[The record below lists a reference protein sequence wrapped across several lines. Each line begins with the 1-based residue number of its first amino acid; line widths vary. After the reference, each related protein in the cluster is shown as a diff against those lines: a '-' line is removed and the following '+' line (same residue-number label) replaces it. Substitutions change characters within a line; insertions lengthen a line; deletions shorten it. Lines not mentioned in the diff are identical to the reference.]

1 MKKFYGMITILFV
14 IYGFIMSYYL
24 FQTKQALPSAYVGSP
39 ADPSTFMTSQQL
51 QTATIYSRIKDFLFF
66 MGVPWEWGIYLLI
79 LGFGLS
85 TAFYVF
91 SKKIHKRSLFLQAI
105 VYVFLLSLV
114 VFLLQY
120 PLKYYSYKVSRDYG
134 ISVQTF
140 ASWFW
145 DQGKSFFVDLVLT
158 IPMVWLLYTIIRK
171 SPKKWWLWFWLISI
185 PLTIMLY
192 FIQPVIIDPIFND
205 FQSLQNQEL
214 KRDILALAKRADI
227 PADQVYQVNMSKKTT
242 AMNAYVTG
250 IGSNARIVLWDTTL
264 KKLNKDEI
272 LFIMAHEMGHY
283 VYHHIYW
290 MLFGSIIA
298 SFFLFYFVYRLV
310 HLVIGRFGQFW
321 GIESVSD
328 LNSLPVFLL
337 LLSLITFIVSPI
349 ENTFSRYSEQAADEY
364 AIQLTQ
370 NPDAAIRSFQKLTI
384 DSLTEPNPPE
394 LVKVFLYT
402 HPTMVERLYTI
413 SNETKQ
419 IEKQHSE
426 EKTKE

>member
-1 MKKFYGMITILFV
+1 MKNFYKVFIFLFMIYAIF
-14 IYGFIMSYYL
+14 MSYYL
-24 FQTKQALPSAYVGSP
+24 FQTHQALPSSYAGGP
-39 ADPSTFMTSQQL
+39 ADPATFMTSQQL
-51 QTATIYSRIKDFLFF
+51 QTATIFSRIKDFLFF
-66 MGVPWEWGIYLLI
+66 MGVPWEWAIYLFV
-79 LGFGLS
+79 LGTGLS
-85 TAFYVF
+85 TAFYF
-91 SKKIHKRSLFLQAI
+91 IAKKIHKRSLFLQASI
-105 VYVFLLSLV
+105 YVFLLSIV
-114 VFLLQY
+114 MFLLQF

-134 ISVQTF
+134 ISVQPFEAWMT
-140 ASWFW
+140 
-145 DQGKSFFVDLVLT
+145 DQGKSILLDLVIT
-158 IPMVWLLYTIIRK
+158 IPMVWILYTIIRK
-171 SPKKWWLWFWLISI
+171 SPKKWWFWFWLISI
-185 PLTIMLY
+185 PLTIMMY
-192 FIQPVIIDPIFND
+192 FIQPVVIDPIFND

-214 KRDILALAKRADI
+214 KGEILALAERADI

-264 KKLNKDEI
+264 NKLEKDEI

-290 MLFGSIIA
+290 MLLGSIIA

-310 HLVIGRFGQFW
+310 HWVVRRFGHYW
-321 GIESVSD
+321 GIERVAE

-337 LLSLITFIVSPI
+337 LLSLLNFTISPI
-349 ENTFSRYSEQAADEY
+349 ENTISRYSERAADEY
-364 AIQLTQ
+364 GIRMTH

-384 DSLTEPNPPE
+384 NSLTEPNPPE

-419 IEKQHSE
+419 IQKQNTEKR
-426 EKTKE
+426 TKE